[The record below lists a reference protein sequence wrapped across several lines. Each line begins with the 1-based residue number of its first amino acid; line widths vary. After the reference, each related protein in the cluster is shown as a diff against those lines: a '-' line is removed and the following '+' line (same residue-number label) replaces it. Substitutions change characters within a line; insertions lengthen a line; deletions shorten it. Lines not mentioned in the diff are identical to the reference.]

1 MNDYGTGLL
10 GAYAVALALH
20 ERNRTGKGQSV
31 DSGLTLTACLLQ
43 SPYFLDYQG
52 YQRSEPEGLGA
63 RGHSALSR
71 LYAANDAGG
80 DGWLFL
86 HCPQEEDWTNLT
98 NLREFYNLASDPRFA
113 TAQAREDNDQE
124 LAQELSDIFSLKD
137 GSKGRDEWVSML
149 NAGSV
154 SAAKNLALPDYR
166 DDPYVRQ
173 AGLIVTRDHPGQGSA
188 DHLGPT
194 ARLSDTPMRVGRP
207 TPMLGA
213 ETNEI
218 LQEIGLSP
226 EEIEALIAS
235 GIVAQA

>member
-1 MNDYGTGLL
+1 M
-10 GAYAVALALH
+10 
-20 ERNRTGKGQSV
+20 S
-31 DSGLTLTACLLQ
+31 S
-43 SPYFLDYQG
+43 
-52 YQRSEPEGLGA
+52 
-63 RGHSALSR
+63 
-71 LYAANDAGG
+71 LYAGNDDGG
-80 DGWLFL
+80 NGWLFL
-86 HCPQEEDWTNLT
+86 HCPQEGDWTNLT
-98 NLREFYNLASDPRFA
+98 NLREFYHLASDPRFN
-113 TAQAREDNDQE
+113 TAEARQDNDGE
-124 LAQELSDIFSLKD
+124 LAQELANIFTGKS
-137 GSKGRDEWVSML
+137 REEWVSLL

-154 SAAKNLALPDYR
+154 SAAKNVALPDYR

-194 ARLSDTPMRVGRP
+194 ARLSGTPLRLGRP

-235 GIVAQA
+235 GVVAQT